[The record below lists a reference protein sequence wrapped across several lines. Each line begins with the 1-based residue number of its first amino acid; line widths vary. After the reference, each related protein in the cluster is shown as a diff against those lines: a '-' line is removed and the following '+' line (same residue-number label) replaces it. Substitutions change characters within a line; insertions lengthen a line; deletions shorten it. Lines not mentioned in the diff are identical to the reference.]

1 MSSESALTKRIK
13 RHVIGRTRTYF
24 AATAPGFENVC
35 LNELNRLALSGKAA
49 SVVSGG
55 IEFQGRL
62 QDCYIANLN
71 LRSANRIL
79 MRIQTICA
87 THFSLLEKKL
97 ADIPWELYLRAGQL
111 PEIHV
116 TTKHCKLYHSKAI
129 SERLSAVI
137 AERMQK
143 IDFIAPDDSKTL
155 LTQKIYVRGID
166 DRFTLSIDSSGGHL
180 YKRGIKKHAG
190 TAPLRETA
198 AAAAL
203 MLAGYTGSEP
213 LIDPMCGT
221 GTFALEAALMA
232 NNIPPG
238 WFREFAF
245 MGWPSYRPKRWE
257 YLKGQSE
264 DIILNLKRPMIWAS
278 DTDKTACSQLRECIA
293 EFNLSGAINVSHG
306 NFFDLLPT
314 DLTDQTG
321 LITINPPYGRR
332 IGSRAESQQLY
343 KAICDRL
350 KQHYHGWNVV
360 LIVPDKKQAKH
371 IPFEFHAYP
380 VSHGGLKA
388 MLMTGR
394 IT

>member
-13 RHVIGRTRTYF
+13 RHVVGRTRTYF

-35 LNELNRLALSGKAA
+35 FNELNRLELSGKAA

-55 IEFQGRL
+55 VEFQGQL

-79 MRIQTICA
+79 MRIQTIFA

-111 PEIHV
+111 PAIHV
-116 TTKHCKLYHSKAI
+116 TTKHCKLYHSQAI
-129 SERLSAVI
+129 SERLLAVI
-137 AERMQK
+137 ADRMK
-143 IDFIAPDDSKTL
+143 KNDFIAPDEKLTL
-155 LTQKIYVRGID
+155 STQKIYARGID
-166 DRFTLSIDSSGGHL
+166 DRFTLSIDSSGEHL
-180 YKRGIKKHAG
+180 YKRGIKKHTGA
-190 TAPLRETA
+190 APLRETS

-203 MLAGYTGSEP
+203 MIAGYTGSEP

-232 NNIPPG
+232 KNIPPG
-238 WFREFAF
+238 WFRKFAF

-257 YLKGQSE
+257 YLKGQCQNVF
-264 DIILNLKRPMIWAS
+264 INLKRPMIWAS
-278 DTDKTACSQLRECIA
+278 DADEATCSKLRECIA
-293 EFNLSGAINVSHG
+293 EFNLPDAVNVSHT
-306 NFFDLLPT
+306 NFFELLPA

-332 IGSRAESQQLY
+332 LGSRAESQRLY
-343 KAICDRL
+343 KTICERL
-350 KQHYHGWNVV
+350 KQHYQGWNVV
-360 LIVPDKKQAKH
+360 LIAPDKNQAKR
-371 IPFEFHAYP
+371 IPFELQAYP

-388 MLMTGR
+388 VLMTGR
-394 IT
+394 IA

>member
-1 MSSESALTKRIK
+1 
-13 RHVIGRTRTYF
+13 VVGRTRTYF

-35 LNELNRLALSGKAA
+35 LNELNRLELSGKTA
-49 SVVSGG
+49 SVVTGG
-55 IEFQGRL
+55 VEFQGRL

-79 MRIQTICA
+79 MRIQTIYA

-129 SERLSAVI
+129 TERLFAVI
-137 AERMQK
+137 AERRK
-143 IDFIAPDDSKTL
+143 KNDFIAPGEKLTL
-155 LTQKIYVRGID
+155 LTQKIYARGID
-166 DRFTLSIDSSGGHL
+166 DRFTLSIDSSGEQL

-203 MLAGYTGSEP
+203 MIADYTGSEP

-221 GTFALEAALMA
+221 GTFALEGALMA
-232 NNIPPG
+232 SNIPPG

-257 YLKGQSE
+257 YLKGQTE
-264 DIILNLKRPMIWAS
+264 NVFINLKKPLIWAS
-278 DTDKTACSQLRECIA
+278 DADEAACTQLRKCIA
-293 EFNLSGAINVSHG
+293 EFNLGDAIKIGHS
-306 NFFDLLPT
+306 NFFDLLPA
-314 DLTDQTG
+314 DLTDQTAA
-321 LITINPPYGRR
+321 T
-332 IGSRAESQQLY
+332 A
-343 KAICDRL
+343 
-350 KQHYHGWNVV
+350 
-360 LIVPDKKQAKH
+360 
-371 IPFEFHAYP
+371 
-380 VSHGGLKA
+380 
-388 MLMTGR
+388 
-394 IT
+394 